1 LEIPLEI
8 RLDDV
13 TGPETIRFL
22 EQHLEDMHRITP
34 PGSVHALG
42 ALALR
47 AADITLWSVW
57 DGDELVGCGALRALD
72 VASGEIKAMR
82 TAPARRGSGIGSRI
96 LDHILAEA
104 RRRGYR
110 HLYLET
116 GASGDFAAARS
127 LYTRAGFGIC
137 GPFGDYAPDPNSV
150 FMQKAL

>member
-1 LEIPLEI
+1 LEI

-42 ALALR
+42 APALR
-47 AADITLWSVW
+47 AADITLWCVW

-72 VASGEIKAMR
+72 AASGEIKAMR
-82 TAPARRGSGIGSRI
+82 TAPARRGTGIGSRV

-110 HLYLET
+110 HL
-116 GASGDFAAARS
+116 GDFAAARS
-127 LYTRAGFGIC
+127 LYTRAGFEIC
-137 GPFGDYAPDPNSV
+137 GPFGDYAPDANSV

>member
-22 EQHLEDMHRITP
+22 EQHLEDMHRSTP